1 MAAPIL
7 AEGRARQTRFPRA
20 GVVDSPTRAPGA
32 PKCGKLRRLGV
43 GNPRVKACIVGA
55 GAIGSVVGARLAAA
69 GHEVCLVAR
78 GEHLAAIRARGLA
91 VKDAE
96 GTRTLRLAA
105 AEAPADFGPQDAIF
119 VTLKAPAIGAM
130 LPRLAPLLAPDTAV
144 VTAINGIPW
153 WYFQREGGRFDGSA
167 VACLDPD
174 GAMLRALDPRH
185 LVGCVVHAAAEVTAP
200 GVVHHTGGRDFILG
214 EIDGSTTPRLQ
225 AIAAAINAAGLQ
237 APVSRRIRDD
247 LWTKL
252 IGNASYNPIAALT
265 GARMD
270 EINASPGLLD
280 LIRRMM
286 IEAMQVAAALGAR
299 ITVTVEERLAL
310 ARKLGAARISM
321 LQDLERGRPL
331 EIDAIVGAV
340 AELGRR
346 AEVPTPTIDGVEALV
361 RERVRHRPAAA
372 AAPAARAAAGH

>member
-1 MAAPIL
+1 
-7 AEGRARQTRFPRA
+7 
-20 GVVDSPTRAPGA
+20 VNV
-32 PKCGKLRRLGV
+32 
-43 GNPRVKACIVGA
+43 CIVGA
-55 GAIGSVVGARLAAA
+55 GAIGSVLGARLAAA

-91 VKDAE
+91 VKDAG

-105 AEAPADFGPQDAIF
+105 SEAPGDFGPQDAVFI
-119 VTLKAPAIGAM
+119 TLKAPAIGPM
-130 LPRLAPLLAPDTAV
+130 LPRLTPLLASDTAV

-153 WYFQREGGRFDGSA
+153 WYFAREGGRFDGSA

-174 GAMLRALDPRH
+174 GAMLRALDPRR

-225 AIAAAINAAGLQ
+225 AIAAAIEAAGLQ

-247 LWTKL
+247 IWTKL

-270 EINASPGLLD
+270 EINANPALLE

-310 ARKLGAARISM
+310 ARKLGSARISM

-340 AELGRR
+340 GELGRR
-346 AEVPTPTIDGVEALV
+346 AGVPTPTIDGVEALV
-361 RERVRHRPAAA
+361 RERVKHRPGAAA
-372 AAPAARAAAGH
+372 VPARVAAGH